1 MKQPKQQSKSKRQ
14 KVIHGQEDENKT
26 KKINKNKK
34 NDIHNDDWLSALV
47 QKVSSTST
55 TSSITQSSSSSSIT
69 NNNNHKVVIPQHEI
83 VLSKEERI
91 KRRNEKKR
99 RRLEKQMIHNNKD
112 SDNDCN
118 AISTSGSKKEFLQL
132 KQRQEQS
139 IYQIEKTKQALH
151 TLSNHL
157 LSYSQKNQNH
167 KSKSNN
173 NHHHHD
179 YKNHI
184 QKIYTKETISGKA
197 TAKQQLTNT
206 NIQPRK
212 NDYGG
217 MGLARPSLLIS
228 LRDDSF
234 IPKFEEEFRE
244 HIPGFFGKQ
253 RTKAM
258 KKQLDGNMLWR
269 RMLKDKNEKSSSSS
283 SEGNGQKKNKN
294 KKSQPKHQQQNIKY
308 DGKKLSD
315 MTPDERVEAMIKLGM
330 I

>member
-1 MKQPKQQSKSKRQ
+1 M
-14 KVIHGQEDENKT
+14 N
-26 KKINKNKK
+26 
-34 NDIHNDDWLSALV
+34 
-47 QKVSSTST
+47 
-55 TSSITQSSSSSSIT
+55 
-69 NNNNHKVVIPQHEI
+69 
-83 VLSKEERI
+83 
-91 KRRNEKKR
+91 
-99 RRLEKQMIHNNKD
+99 HNNKD

-118 AISTSGSKKEFLQL
+118 AISSRGSKKEQLQL

-167 KSKSNN
+167 DSKSY
-173 NHHHHD
+173 NHNHHD
-179 YKNHI
+179 YSKNHI

-283 SEGNGQKKNKN
+283 SSEGNGQKKN